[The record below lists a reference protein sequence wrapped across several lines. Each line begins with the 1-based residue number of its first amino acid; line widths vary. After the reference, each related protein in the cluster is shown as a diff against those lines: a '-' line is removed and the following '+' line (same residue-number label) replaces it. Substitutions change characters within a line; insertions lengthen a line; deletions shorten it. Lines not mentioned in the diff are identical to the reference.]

1 MIRRPDKPTRERL
14 TIYLDPKVS
23 QFFNAQGVSPRVFL
37 EGLFLDL
44 CLIEG
49 DDSEEHALIK
59 RYFDYV
65 RRDP

>member
-1 MIRRPDKPTRERL
+1 MTRRPDKSTRERL

>member
-1 MIRRPDKPTRERL
+1 MTRRPDKPTRERL
-14 TIYLDPKVS
+14 TIYLDPKVN
-23 QFFNAQGVSPRVFL
+23 QFFSAQGVSPKVFL

-65 RRDP
+65 QSNP

>member
-23 QFFNAQGVSPRVFL
+23 QFFNARGVSPKVFL

-49 DDSEEHALIK
+49 DDSQEHALIK

>member
-1 MIRRPDKPTRERL
+1 MIRRPDKPTRARL
-14 TIYLDPKVS
+14 TIYLDPKVN
-23 QFFNAQGVSPRVFL
+23 QFLSAQGVSSRVFL

-49 DDSEEHALIK
+49 DHSEEHALIK